1 VKPDLS
7 TDPVGVF
14 RLLNGWGRTCP
25 SAAKVVPARSVAGV
39 DGSVDIDSNGSCLGR
54 GLGRSYGDAAQN
66 GGGTVVDATT
76 LPRLFELDRDTAT
89 LRVDAGTSLESI
101 LRRIVPLGFFVPVS
115 PGTARVTI
123 GGAIA
128 ADVHGKNHHRDGSF
142 TRHVEEI
149 VLAGSAGSRRLRAD
163 DDTAP
168 FFWATAG
175 GMGLTGLITEATIS
189 LQRIETGF
197 IASDTTREPDL
208 DAVMQRLVDVDRTSG
223 YSVAWV
229 DGLSSGR
236 SFGRGVVNSGDHAP
250 LDALPAERRASA
262 TRYDP
267 KVISIPSLPYPQ
279 PPGLAMRAFN
289 ELWFRASRPGQRI
302 ETITSFFHPLDA
314 LANWNLVYGRRGFL
328 QWQFAVPDGNES
340 LVAESL
346 TALAAT
352 EGTRPTLIVLKRFGA
367 ADQGHLSFPIP
378 GWTLAVD
385 LPINGTALRRTLDE
399 LDEKVV
405 AAGGRIYLAKDSR
418 LRRELLPQM
427 YPRLDEWRT
436 LRDELDPD
444 NRFESDLSR
453 RLHLTNPNPDPK
465 DVSS

>member
-1 VKPDLS
+1 M
-7 TDPVGVF
+7 
-14 RLLNGWGRTCP
+14 
-25 SAAKVVPARSVAGV
+25 
-39 DGSVDIDSNGSCLGR
+39 LGR
-54 GLGRSYGDAAQN
+54 GLGRSYGDAAQL
-66 GGGTVVDATT
+66 GGGTVVDGTT
-76 LPRLFELDRDTAT
+76 LPRLFQLDGDAAT
-89 LRVDAGTSLESI
+89 LRVDAGISLEDL
-101 LRRIVPLGFFVPVS
+101 LRRLIPLGFFVPVT

-128 ADVHGKNHHRDGSF
+128 ADVHGKNHHHDGSF
-142 TRHVEEI
+142 TRHVEELI
-149 VLAGSAGSRRLRAD
+149 LAGPAGTRRLRPD
-163 DDTAP
+163 DETAP

-175 GMGLTGLITEATIS
+175 GMGLTGLIIEATIS

-197 IASDTTREPDL
+197 ISSDTTREPNL
-208 DAVMQRLVDVDRTSG
+208 DSVMQRLIEVDRSSG

-229 DGLSSGR
+229 DGMSTGR

-250 LDALPAERRASA
+250 LDALPHDRRSGA
-262 TRYDP
+262 THYDP
-267 KVISIPSLPYPQ
+267 KVIAIPPLPYPQ

-289 ELWFRASRPGQRI
+289 ELWYRASRPGHRI

-340 LVAESL
+340 LIAESL
-346 TALAAT
+346 AALAAT

-367 ADQGHLSFPIP
+367 SDQGHLSFPIP

-385 LPINGTALRRTLDE
+385 LPIKGTALRRTLDD

-405 AAGGRIYLAKDSR
+405 ATGGRIYLAKDSR

-427 YPRLDEWRT
+427 YPRLDEWRA
-436 LRDELDPD
+436 LRNELDPHHQ
-444 NRFESDLSR
+444 FQSDLSR
-453 RLHLTNPNPDPK
+453 RLHLTNPQPK
-465 DVSS
+465 DASS